1 MICNLKHLARGLALG
16 LALATAAVAAA
27 ASEAWPSKRL
37 TIVVPFSAGGSTDT
51 VARILA
57 GRLAADLGQTVIVE
71 NKPGASGNIAG
82 DYVAR
87 SAPDGYTLFM
97 GTSTSIANISL
108 YRSIPFD
115 ILKDFTPV
123 SQVVHT
129 PLVLVT
135 HPQLPV
141 NSIEELIR
149 HAKDRP
155 GVLNYGSG
163 GNGTSQHLGG
173 VMFEHLAKARM
184 THVPYKG
191 AAPAMTDL
199 IAGNIQ
205 LMFAPSIDA
214 LPFIRSGRVKALGV
228 TTAQRSPKLPDT
240 PSLASVLPGF
250 DVATWNA
257 IFVPAKTPP
266 AVVQALSAAIV
277 KAMNHPEARKA
288 VDEQGSE
295 VVASTAAE
303 FKTFLDREVVI
314 WKQLVEISGA
324 KID

>member
-1 MICNLKHLARGLALG
+1 MTRHLKQLALG
-16 LALATAAVAAA
+16 LACGLALAATTVAAV
-27 ASEAWPSKRL
+27 ASEAWPTKRL

-57 GRLAADLGQTVIVE
+57 GKLASELGQAVIVE

-82 DYVAR
+82 DQVAR

-108 YRSIPFD
+108 YKTIPFD

-123 SQVVHT
+123 SQIVHT
-129 PLVLVT
+129 PLVLVA

-149 HAKDRP
+149 YAKARP

-173 VMFEHLAKARM
+173 VMFEHLAQVRM

-199 IAGNIQ
+199 IAGTIQ
-205 LMFAPSIDA
+205 IMFAPSIDA
-214 LPFIRSGRVKALGV
+214 LPFIQSGRVKALGV
-228 TTAQRSPKLPDT
+228 TTAQPSPKLPGT
-240 PSLASVLPGF
+240 PALASVLPGF

-266 AVVQALSAAIV
+266 AVVRALSAAIV
-277 KAMNHPEARKA
+277 KGMQAPDARKA
-288 VDEQGSE
+288 VDDQGSE
-295 VVASTAAE
+295 VVASTPAA
-303 FKTFLDREVVI
+303 FKAFLDREVVT

-324 KID
+324 KLD